1 MLRNSQQTGKR
12 SSGGSHRLDILK
24 SFYYQAV
31 LDNLDIE
38 NSDINKEILK
48 KNDIDE
54 DSKKNTSVAK
64 ETYWCSEY
72 HKCHAIRIDNDI
84 LCVLYNSS
92 VPTPALRLISER
104 TLKGIVS
111 DKQSCW

>member
-12 SSGGSHRLDILK
+12 SSGSSHRLDILK

-31 LDNLDIE
+31 LDHLDTE
-38 NSDINKEILK
+38 NSDINKENF
-48 KNDIDE
+48 KNDVDE
-54 DSKKNTSVAK
+54 DNKKNTSVAK

-84 LCVLYNSS
+84 LCVLYSSS
-92 VPTPALRLISER
+92 VPTPALRLISDR
-104 TLKGIVS
+104 TLKAVVS